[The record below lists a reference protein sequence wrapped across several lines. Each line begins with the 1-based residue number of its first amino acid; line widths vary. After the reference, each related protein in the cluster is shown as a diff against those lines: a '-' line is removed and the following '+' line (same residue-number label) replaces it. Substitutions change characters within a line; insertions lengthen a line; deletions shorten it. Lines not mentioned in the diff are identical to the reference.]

1 MSLEGQDYVVACVI
15 ATEVPPVPQ
24 GSFTNDMIPLALRCV
39 ADVIRNR
46 VASPDFPHTAVE
58 VVLQKNQFS
67 AVCREDYWRRA
78 MAGLWQ
84 PRHVD
89 LAMKIWQA
97 RQPTVVP
104 EALWYYSPISM
115 VPKDS
120 EPSWLSGK
128 TEVLVPT
135 LSREYFRFYRPT

>member
-1 MSLEGQDYVVACVI
+1 MSLEGQDYIVACVM
-15 ATEVPPVPQ
+15 ATEVPPVAQ
-24 GSFTNDMIPLALRCV
+24 SAFTSDMIPLALRTV

-67 AVCREDYWRRA
+67 AVCREDYWRKA

-89 LAMKIWQA
+89 LAMKIWRA
-97 RQPTVVP
+97 VQPMTVP
-104 EALWYYSPISM
+104 GALWYYSPISM
-115 VPKDS
+115 LPLGR
-120 EPSWLSGK
+120 EPSWLK
-128 TEVLVPT
+128 DKVEV
-135 LSREYFRFYRPT
+135 